1 MEHEQSR
8 RLGKRR
14 RKRCVILI
22 VIVVLIVIVII
33 AVVLGLTLR
42 QNKSEFKSTFLS
54 RCEKFNQTDC
64 QKVWDAFEQ
73 AYVNK
78 DPCKVAVEA
87 YDPLIVAAPFKPQ
100 CNRMMFWSKTKD
112 VVHGFTEKRD
122 CFVTLEDTLLG
133 SVLDGLTWC
142 GKEGSKGTFT
152 TGCPGWSECENNP
165 VRSFWRR
172 ISAAFA
178 DVACGDVT
186 AMLSGSIDT
195 PFNPT
200 RKKAPAESGSGRGI
214 CCNRLEDS
222 TKDMLWKTAR
232 DNNIFASIEVVRFQ
246 ASRIKSLNV
255 VMVLQQNAKSNCTD
269 PSLKN
274 LRQTLD
280 TGITY
285 SCKDVP
291 ESRIQE
297 CGAKPEIACGAC
309 W

>member
-200 RKKAPAESGSGRGI
+200 S
-214 CCNRLEDS
+214 
-222 TKDMLWKTAR
+222 
-232 DNNIFASIEVVRFQ
+232 IFASIEVVRFQ

>member
-8 RLGKRR
+8 PLGKRR

-42 QNKSEFKSTFLS
+42 QNKSEFESTFLS
-54 RCEKFNQTDC
+54 RCEKFDQYDC
-64 QKVWDAFEQ
+64 KKLWGVFQQ

-78 DPCKVAVEA
+78 DPCKVLVEA
-87 YDPLIVAAPFKPQ
+87 YDPLIAAAPFKPQ
-100 CNRMMFWSKTKD
+100 CNKMMFWSKTKD
-112 VVHGFTEKRD
+112 VVHGFTAKRKD

-142 GKEGSKGTFT
+142 GKEGSKDTFT
-152 TGCPGWSECENNP
+152 SGCPGWSECENNP
-165 VRSFWRR
+165 VCSFWRSA
-172 ISAAFA
+172 SAAFA

-186 AMLSGSIDT
+186 AMLNGSINT
-195 PFNPT
+195 PFN
-200 RKKAPAESGSGRGI
+200 
-214 CCNRLEDS
+214 S
-222 TKDMLWKTAR
+222 TS
-232 DNNIFASIEVVRFQ
+232 IFASDEVPRFN
-246 ASRIKSLNV
+246 ASRVKKLNV
-255 VMVLQQNAKSNCTD
+255 VMVIQKNNISNCNHS
-269 PSLKN
+269 SLKN
-274 LRQTLD
+274 LTQALD
-280 TGITY
+280 KGITY
-285 SCKDVP
+285 GCKDVS

>member
-42 QNKSEFKSTFLS
+42 QNKSEFESTFLS
-54 RCEKFNQTDC
+54 RCEKFDQYDC
-64 QKVWDAFEQ
+64 KKVWDAFQQ

-78 DPCKVAVEA
+78 DPCKVPVEA
-87 YDPLIVAAPFKPQ
+87 YDPLIAAAPFKPQ

-142 GKEGSKGTFT
+142 GKEGSKDTNT
-152 TGCPGWSECENNP
+152 TGCPGWSDCENNT
-165 VRSFWRR
+165 VRSFWIRA
-172 ISAAFA
+172 SAAFA
-178 DVACGDVT
+178 DVACGNVT
-186 AMLSGSIDT
+186 AMLNGSINT

-200 RKKAPAESGSGRGI
+200 S
-214 CCNRLEDS
+214 
-222 TKDMLWKTAR
+222 
-232 DNNIFASIEVVRFQ
+232 IFASVEVPRFI
-246 ASRIKSLNV
+246 ASRVKNLNV
-255 VMVLQQNAKSNCTD
+255 VMVIQKNNISNCTD

-274 LRQTLD
+274 LRQSID
-280 TGITY
+280 TGITF
-285 SCKDVP
+285 SCKDVS

-297 CGAKPEIACGAC
+297 CGSKPEIACGAC

>member
-42 QNKSEFKSTFLS
+42 QNKSEFESTFLS

-200 RKKAPAESGSGRGI
+200 S
-214 CCNRLEDS
+214 
-222 TKDMLWKTAR
+222 
-232 DNNIFASIEVVRFQ
+232 IFASIEVVRFQ

-274 LRQTLD
+274 LRQSLD

>member
-8 RLGKRR
+8 RLGKQR

-22 VIVVLIVIVII
+22 VIVALIVIVII

-42 QNKSEFKSTFLS
+42 QKKSEFESTFFS
-54 RCEKFNQTDC
+54 RCEKFNQYDC
-64 QKVWDAFEQ
+64 KKVWDAFEQ

-78 DPCKVAVEA
+78 DPCNVPVEA
-87 YDPLIVAAPFKPQ
+87 YDPLIAEVPFKLD
-100 CNRMMFWSKTKD
+100 CNKTMFWSKTKD
-112 VVHGFTEKRD
+112 VVHGFTAKRSD

-152 TGCPGWSECENNP
+152 TGCPKWSECVNNP
-165 VRSFWRR
+165 VRSFWNRA
-172 ISAAFA
+172 SAAFA

-186 AMLSGSIDT
+186 AMLSGSINT

-200 RKKAPAESGSGRGI
+200 SA
-214 CCNRLEDS
+214 
-222 TKDMLWKTAR
+222 
-232 DNNIFASIEVVRFQ
+232 FASVEVPRFN
-246 ASRIKSLNV
+246 ASRVKNLNV
-255 VMVLQQNAKSNCTD
+255 VMVIQKNNISNCTD

-274 LRQTLD
+274 LTQTLD
-280 TGITY
+280 TGITF
-285 SCKDVP
+285 SCKDVS

>member
-8 RLGKRR
+8 RLEKRR

-42 QNKSEFKSTFLS
+42 QNKMVLFQHFFICCFCIF
-54 RCEKFNQTDC
+54 RCTTDC

-100 CNRMMFWSKTKD
+100 CNRMIFWSKTKD

-152 TGCPGWSECENNP
+152 TGCPGWSKCKNNP
-165 VRSFWRR
+165 VLSFWRR

-178 DVACGDVT
+178 DVACGNVT

-195 PFNPT
+195 PFN
-200 RKKAPAESGSGRGI
+200 
-214 CCNRLEDS
+214 S
-222 TKDMLWKTAR
+222 TS
-232 DNNIFASIEVVRFQ
+232 IFASIEVVRFQ

-255 VMVLQQNAKSNCTD
+255 VMVLQSNCTD
-269 PSLKN
+269 SSLNN
-274 LRQTLD
+274 LRQSLD

-285 SCKDVP
+285 SCKDVH

>member
-42 QNKSEFKSTFLS
+42 QNKSEFESTFLS
-54 RCEKFNQTDC
+54 RCEKFDQTDC

-186 AMLSGSIDT
+186 AMLSGSINT

-200 RKKAPAESGSGRGI
+200 S
-214 CCNRLEDS
+214 
-222 TKDMLWKTAR
+222 
-232 DNNIFASIEVVRFQ
+232 IFASIEVVRFQ

-297 CGAKPEIACGAC
+297 CGSKPQIACKTC

>member
-8 RLGKRR
+8 RLEKRR

-54 RCEKFNQTDC
+54 RCEKFDQTDC

-100 CNRMMFWSKTKD
+100 CNRMIFWSKTKD

-152 TGCPGWSECENNP
+152 TGCPGWSKCKNNP
-165 VRSFWRR
+165 VLSFWRR

-178 DVACGDVT
+178 DVACGNVT

-195 PFNPT
+195 PFN
-200 RKKAPAESGSGRGI
+200 
-214 CCNRLEDS
+214 S
-222 TKDMLWKTAR
+222 TS
-232 DNNIFASIEVVRFQ
+232 IFASIEVVRFQ

-269 PSLKN
+269 SSLNN
-274 LRQTLD
+274 LRQSLD

-285 SCKDVP
+285 SCKDVH

>member
-8 RLGKRR
+8 RLEKRR

-42 QNKSEFKSTFLS
+42 QNKSEFESTFLS
-54 RCEKFNQTDC
+54 RCEKFDQTDC

-100 CNRMMFWSKTKD
+100 CNRMIFWSKTKD

-152 TGCPGWSECENNP
+152 TGCPRWSECENNP

-200 RKKAPAESGSGRGI
+200 S
-214 CCNRLEDS
+214 
-222 TKDMLWKTAR
+222 
-232 DNNIFASIEVVRFQ
+232 IFASIEVVRFQ

-269 PSLKN
+269 PSLNN
-274 LRQTLD
+274 LRQSLD

-285 SCKDVP
+285 RCKDVP